1 MNDKNLRVLLSIGLV
16 LGAVMTWKEL
26 SSTFM
31 LDHNW
36 SKLLSPNGVLA
47 VSIYVLLFAAGFVI
61 LLVGLMDPKY
71 IQHRLRQAAF
81 SQNLRRAVFL
91 LFLLAIVYVYLYSA
105 WQNFLSTPWVQLLF
119 AIGFSQIVL
128 LFLASDRTG
137 SFGWSEAAF
146 AIALFVFPR
155 IVMETRALAAGA
167 LPYRVVTVIGFAA
180 LAALAFALYSDH
192 GESIRRKLVEWRAEV
207 GILRPVFIFL
217 ASLAPVFHRFLVT
230 PETYIVYDD
239 IRFAVFLAALWV
251 VAYLITTGPD
261 SLVTRDTLG
270 LSLGMLIFTS
280 MLAKSS
286 LLIIDLPLSLSWS
299 EGNRL
304 YDFSLVFGQSL
315 YNYDGQ
321 IVNPYSSPGR
331 YGLWGILFLWKGLPI
346 WAHRLWHLI
355 LLTLPV
361 LIFATLITRKL
372 KPAPLRY
379 GMLLWIL
386 LFLTIIAPLHPPF
399 VVVSLIV
406 ALSAFDESPVRR
418 GFILCL
424 AALYAGLSRL
434 TWIFAPIAAG
444 VLIDLLLYYP
454 KRDGLWWRRLLPSAG
469 IGAASLVAGLL
480 PTLEAYISLAEG
492 TSLTSSQ
499 PLLWYRLL
507 PNSILWQGV
516 LFLALMHTLPLL
528 IIVAWWI
535 RSGRWRLDWVQKTA
549 VAGALT
555 GFFAAGLVV
564 SAKIGGGGDLHNL
577 DMFMFILILVVV
589 LGLMSATRMGGLL
602 GRHLWVAG
610 LILYMMIQIVYQFTP
625 LSPNSTYHPYLDLP
639 NQNQINEALS
649 LIRQETS
656 NFKDKGE
663 ILFMDQR
670 QLLTFGYVEAIPFV
684 PEYEKKYMMDQ
695 AMGDNAQYFKPYY
708 QDLANKRFS
717 LIVTENLKTTIF
729 GDMGVPFSE
738 ESDAWVK
745 WVSIPTLC
753 FYEPIYTSRRTNVE
767 LLIPRNN
774 PVGCEAYLE

>member
-1 MNDKNLRVLLSIGLV
+1 MSNKNIRILMSIGLV

-26 SSTFM
+26 SSTLI

-36 SKLLSPNGVLA
+36 SKLLSPNGAWA
-47 VSIYVLLFAAGFVI
+47 VSIYVLLFATVFVI
-61 LLVGLMDPKY
+61 LLVGLMDPER
-71 IQHRLRQAAF
+71 IRLRSALNTL
-81 SQNLRRAVFL
+81 SYNLRWAIFIL
-91 LFLLAIVYVYLYSA
+91 LLLVVVYVYLYST

-119 AIGFSQIVL
+119 AVGFSRIVL
-128 LFLASDRTG
+128 LLLAPDRG
-137 SFGWSEAAF
+137 GDFGWSEAAF
-146 AIALFVFPR
+146 AAALFVFPR
-155 IVMETRALAAGA
+155 IVMETRSLASDA
-167 LPYRVVTVIGFAA
+167 LPYRVVTVTGVAG
-180 LAALAFALYSDH
+180 LAALAFALYLRR
-192 GESIRRKLVEWRAEV
+192 GEAVRERLVELR
-207 GILRPVFIFL
+207 GRLGLLRPVFIFL
-217 ASLAPVFHRFLVT
+217 MVLVPIFHRFLVT
-230 PETYIVYDD
+230 PETYIAYDD

-251 VAYLITTGPD
+251 TAYLITTGSD

-270 LSLGMLIFTS
+270 LSLGMLILTS
-280 MLAKSS
+280 TLARSS
-286 LLIIDLPLSLSWS
+286 LLIVDIPLSLSWS

-315 YNYDGQ
+315 YNYDGR
-321 IVNPYSSPGR
+321 IINPYSSPGR
-331 YGLWGILFLWKGLPI
+331 YGLWGVLFLWKNLPI
-346 WAHRLWHLI
+346 WAHRLWNLI

-361 LIFATLITRKL
+361 LIFAALVTRKL
-372 KPAPLRY
+372 QPAPLRY
-379 GMLLWIL
+379 GMLLWIS
-386 LFLTIIAPLHPPF
+386 LFFILVAPLHPPF
-399 VVVSLIV
+399 MVVSLLI
-406 ALSAFDESPVRR
+406 ALSAFDASPVRR
-418 GFILCL
+418 GLILSL

-434 TWIFAPIAAG
+434 TWIFAPVAAG

-454 KRDGLWWRRLLPSAG
+454 KRDGPWWRRLLPSAG
-469 IGAASLVAGLL
+469 IAAATLIAGLL
-480 PTLEAYISLAEG
+480 PTLETYISLAEG
-492 TSLTSSQ
+492 TSLTSNQ

-535 RSGRWRLDWVQKTA
+535 RSGHWRMDWIQKTA

-577 DMFMFILILVVV
+577 DIFMFLLILVVV
-589 LGLMSATRMGGLL
+589 LGLMSVNREEGLPGRNLL
-602 GRHLWVAG
+602 GMG
-610 LILYMMIQIVYQFTP
+610 LILYMMVQIVYQFTP
-625 LSPNSTYHPYLDLP
+625 LNPNSTHHPYLDLP
-639 NQNQINEALS
+639 NQNQVNEALS

-656 NFKDKGE
+656 NRKDKGE

-670 QLLTFGYVEAIPFV
+670 QLLTFGYVDAVPFV

-695 AMGDNAQYFKPYY
+695 AMGNNAQYFKPYY
-708 QDLANKRFS
+708 QDLADKRFS
-717 LIVTENLKTTIF
+717 LIITENLKTNIF

-767 LLIPRNN
+767 LLIPRQD
-774 PVGCEAYLE
+774 PVGCEKYLE

>member
-1 MNDKNLRVLLSIGLV
+1 
-16 LGAVMTWKEL
+16 MTWKEL
-26 SSTFM
+26 SSTLM

-36 SKLLSPNGVLA
+36 NKLLSPGSVLS
-47 VSIYVLLFAAGFVI
+47 VSIYGLLFTAGFMV
-61 LLVGLMDPKY
+61 LLVGLMDPER
-71 IQHRLRQAAF
+71 IRLRSTLNAV
-81 SQNLRRAVFL
+81 SYNLRRAVFVPL
-91 LFLLAIVYVYLYSA
+91 LLAVVHVYLYSS

-119 AIGFSQIVL
+119 AIGFSQIL
-128 LFLASDRTG
+128 LFILAPDRSG

-146 AIALFVFPR
+146 AVTLFVFPR
-155 IVMETRALAAGA
+155 IVMETRSLASDA
-167 LPYRVVTVIGFAA
+167 LPYRVVTVTGVAG
-180 LAALAFALYSDH
+180 LAALAFALYSNR
-192 GESIRRKLVEWRAEV
+192 GEAVRERLVELRDRL
-207 GILRPVFIFL
+207 GLLRPVFVFL
-217 ASLAPVFHRFLVT
+217 MALVPIFHRFLVT

-251 VAYLITTGPD
+251 AAYLITTGSD

-286 LLIIDLPLSLSWS
+286 LLIVDIPLSLSWS

-304 YDFSLVFGQSL
+304 YDFSLVFAQSL

-331 YGLWGILFLWKGLPI
+331 YGLWGVLFLWQGLPI
-346 WAHRLWHLI
+346 WVHRSWNLI
-355 LLTLPV
+355 LLTLPA
-361 LIFATLITRKL
+361 LIFAALITRKL
-372 KPAPLRY
+372 QPAPLQY
-379 GMLLWIL
+379 GMLLWIS
-386 LFLTIIAPLHPPF
+386 LFLTIIVPLHPPF
-399 VVVSLIV
+399 MVVTLII

-424 AALYAGLSRL
+424 ASLYAGLSRL

-454 KRDGLWWRRLLPSAG
+454 KREGPWWKRLLPSAG
-469 IGAASLVAGLL
+469 IAAASLVAGLL

-577 DMFMFILILVVV
+577 DIFMFILILVVV
-589 LGLMSATRMGGLL
+589 LGLMSVNGEEDLP
-602 GRHLWVAG
+602 GRKLWGAG
-610 LILYMMIQIVYQFTP
+610 LILYMMVQIVYQFTP
-625 LSPNSTYHPYLDLP
+625 LSPNSTHHPFLDLP
-639 NQNQINEALS
+639 NQNQVNEALS

-656 NFKDKGE
+656 NLKDKGE

-708 QDLANKRFS
+708 QDLADKRFS
-717 LIVTENLKTTIF
+717 LIITENLKTTIF

-767 LLIPRNN
+767 LLVPRNN

>member
-1 MNDKNLRVLLSIGLV
+1 MAELSIHSLV
-16 LGAVMTWKEL
+16 A
-26 SSTFM
+26 
-31 LDHNW
+31 
-36 SKLLSPNGVLA
+36 
-47 VSIYVLLFAAGFVI
+47 
-61 LLVGLMDPKY
+61 
-71 IQHRLRQAAF
+71 
-81 SQNLRRAVFL
+81 
-91 LFLLAIVYVYLYSA
+91 
-105 WQNFLSTPWVQLLF
+105 LLF
-119 AIGFSQIVL
+119 AIGFSQVVL
-128 LFLASDRTG
+128 LILAPGRTG

-155 IVMETRALAAGA
+155 IVMETRALASGA
-167 LPYRVVTVIGFAA
+167 LPYRMVTVAGFAG
-180 LAALAFALYSDH
+180 LAALAFVLYSNH
-192 GESIRRKLVEWRAEV
+192 GEALHKKLVEWRA
-207 GILRPVFIFL
+207 GIGIVRPVFIFL
-217 ASLAPVFHRFLVT
+217 MALAPIFHRYLVF
-230 PETYIVYDD
+230 PETYIIYDD
-239 IRFAVFLAALWV
+239 IRFAIFLGALWV
-251 VAYLITTGPD
+251 VAYLITTGSD

-280 MLAKSS
+280 VLARSS

-315 YNYDGQ
+315 YNYDGR
-321 IVNPYSSPGR
+321 IINPYSSPGR
-331 YGLWGILFLWKGLPI
+331 YGLWGVLFLWRDLPI
-346 WAHRLWHLI
+346 WVHRLWHLI

-361 LIFATLITRKL
+361 MIFASLITRKL
-372 KPAPLRY
+372 QPIPLRY

-386 LFLTIIAPLHPPF
+386 LFLTIIVPLHPPF
-399 VVVSLIV
+399 MVMASII

-418 GFILCL
+418 GTILSI

-434 TWIFAPIAAG
+434 TWIFAPVAAG
-444 VLIDLLLYYP
+444 VLMDLLLYYP
-454 KRDGLWWRRLLPSAG
+454 KRDGPWWRRLLPSAG
-469 IGAASLVAGLL
+469 IAMASLAAGLL
-480 PTLEAYISLAEG
+480 PTLETYISLAEG

-528 IIVAWWI
+528 IFVAWWI
-535 RSGRWRLDWVQKTA
+535 MSGRWKLDWVQKTA
-549 VAGALT
+549 IVGALS

-577 DMFMFILILVVV
+577 DLFMLTLILVVV
-589 LGLMSATRMGGLL
+589 LGLISLTKREGLYSQNPWTL
-602 GRHLWVAG
+602 V
-610 LILYMMIQIVYQFTP
+610 LILYMMVHLVYQFTP
-625 LSPNSTYHPYLDLP
+625 WSPDSTYHPYLDLP
-639 NQNQINEALS
+639 NQNQVNEALS

-656 NFKDKGE
+656 NLKDKGDV
-663 ILFMDQR
+663 LFMDQR
-670 QLLTFGYVEAIPFV
+670 QLLTFGYVDAVPFV

-695 AMGDNAQYFKPYY
+695 AMGGNAQYFKPYY
-708 QDLANKRFS
+708 HDLANKRFS

-767 LLIPRNN
+767 LLIPRQN
-774 PVGCEAYLE
+774 PVGCEVYLE